1 MGSKF
6 RRLFICFSVSLV
18 GVALVN
24 AVALGTEIV
33 CDLALLGT
41 SGKSPTNSIRALL
54 FYVSRRILDPVAWI
68 GGYEF
73 RNFML
78 VSIAEA
84 TVVSLFM
91 FVVFEI
97 RSRINQQ
104 GRACAR

>member
-1 MGSKF
+1 MGRKIK
-6 RRLFICFSVSLV
+6 RLFVCFAVSLV

-33 CDLALLGT
+33 CDLAMLGT

-68 GGYEF
+68 GGYGF
-73 RNFML
+73 KNFML

-84 TVVSLFM
+84 TVVSLLV
-91 FVVFEI
+91 FVVFEVRKRTI
-97 RSRINQQ
+97 HQ
-104 GRACAR
+104 GRAFAR